1 MTKKLTSRKLW
12 ITILYA
18 VLGLVNS
25 KYGMNLPMTEIGAVA
40 GSYIIG
46 ESAIDL
52 VNKKEGGGF

>member
-1 MTKKLTSRKLW
+1 MSKGLKSRKLW

-18 VLGLVNS
+18 ILGLVNS
-25 KYGMNLPMTEIGAVA
+25 KYGLSLPMTEIGAVA

-52 VNKKEGGGF
+52 VNKK

>member
-18 VLGLVNS
+18 LLGLVNS

-46 ESAIDL
+46 ESAVDL
-52 VNKKEGGGF
+52 VNKK